1 MFLNF
6 LLWYSVGALRLPR
19 ILSTILPKSTVWT
32 SLIVSK
38 TETLTTLNNEK
49 ISTKLLFFCFDYW
62 NKYLLVDFLN
72 HKKWRKKIQKLIIKE
87 KKKRSKWE
95 TYKTNKWIKN
105 KKNKMIKS
113 HKKSLKWAYSILLNS
128 FKVNIGYFLQQV
140 LKPFCFM

>member
-1 MFLNF
+1 
-6 LLWYSVGALRLPR
+6 VGALRLPR

-32 SLIVSK
+32 SLVVSK
-38 TETLTTLNNEK
+38 TETWILFNNEK
-49 ISTKLLFFCFDYW
+49 ISTNLLFFFCFDYG

-72 HKKWRKKIQKLIIKE
+72 HEKWKKNPKTYNK
-87 KKKRSKWE
+87 KKKRNGPSEKL
-95 TYKTNKWIKN
+95 TKQTNESKN
-105 KKNKMIKS
+105 KNNKMIKS